1 MRNMQIDTSQQVAA
15 TYARDHFKEILDKVV
30 NEGMQI
36 IIRKSQPSIVFIK
49 LEDLKKLKEEAKPKK
64 KKARKFDLDFIRKNN
79 PFDQYAGCLD
89 KAYPGISSLELS
101 KTWWKYV
108 D

>member
-1 MRNMQIDTSQQVAA
+1 MQIDTSQQVSA
-15 TYARDHFKEILDKVV
+15 TYARDHFKEVLDKVV

-49 LEDLKKLKEEAKPKK
+49 LEDLKKLKEESRPKK
-64 KKARKFDLDFIRKNN
+64 KKTRKFDLDFIRKNSH
-79 PFDQYAGCLD
+79 FEKYAGCLD
-89 KAYPGISSLELS
+89 KVFGTEISSTELS
-101 KTWWKYV
+101 KKWTDYV